1 MKGIS
6 SEIVSAIFQL
16 LPGFIV
22 AWFIYGLTSHLKP
35 STFER
40 IIQALIYTVLVK
52 SILIIFRFFALFVG
66 ENIYAFSTW
75 NSDVEFVWSILIAI
89 TVGFLVS
96 WCINNDFPLILFRKD
111 GEQKS
116 TGKFKILHKFFSK
129 IGLTDKTLHPTEWY
143 SAFKDE
149 PRYIVLHL
157 TGERRLYGWTRQ
169 YPDDHKK
176 GHFLIE
182 EAEWLLD
189 DGSRAPLY
197 TVKQLLIPSSIVE
210 YIEFSKHDYE
220 IKANKDD
227 IDNANKLLTKLY
239 IKEEND
245 VDKCA

>member
-6 SEIVSAIFQL
+6 SEIVSTIFQL

-40 IIQALIYTVLVK
+40 IIQALIYTVLVR
-52 SILIIFRFFALFVG
+52 SILIIFRIIALFVG
-66 ENIYAFSTW
+66 KNIYAFSTW

-89 TVGFLVS
+89 ITGLAVS

-116 TGKFKILHKFFSK
+116 KGIFKILHKIFSK
-129 IGLTDKTLHPTEWY
+129 IKLTDKTLHPTEWY

-169 YPDDHKK
+169 YPDDHRN

-210 YIEFSKHDYE
+210 YIEFSKYE
-220 IKANKDD
+220 SEIQANEHD
-227 IDNANKLLTKLY
+227 IDNAKKAPRCFKWVSRN
-239 IKEEND
+239 
-245 VDKCA
+245 